1 MSKERPQFTPKEV
14 QTAIEGARTFI
25 PASTFAD
32 NFRFLVAG
40 LVKIAERENPTER
53 ANSLRPFYSDQVDEY
68 IDEGESNESGV
79 ELSLWEIIYLKKI
92 FEQMSKDE
100 ALDFI
105 ETNRRLLLSLKVTKQ
120 DRFDLL
126 RDPEKKEEL
135 NDYNSGLETIATAL
149 LGMNVAPWKFR

>member
-1 MSKERPQFTPKEV
+1 MSKERPQFTPEEV
-14 QTAIEGARTFI
+14 KTAIRDALTFI
-25 PASTFAD
+25 PASTFGD
-32 NFRFLVAG
+32 NFHFLVAG
-40 LVKIAERENPTER
+40 LVNIAERENPTER
-53 ANSLRPFYSDQVDEY
+53 ANSLRPFYSDQVDE
-68 IDEGESNESGV
+68 GESNESGV
-79 ELSLWEIIYLKKI
+79 GLLLWERIPLKKI
-92 FEQMSKDE
+92 FKQMSEDE
-100 ALDFI
+100 ALAFI

>member
-1 MSKERPQFTPKEV
+1 VSKDRPQFTPDEV

-40 LVKIAERENPTER
+40 LVKIAERETPTER

-68 IDEGESNESGV
+68 IDEGESNKSGV
-79 ELSLWEIIYLKKI
+79 ELLLMERIYLKKI

-100 ALDFI
+100 VLAFI
-105 ETNRRLLLSLKVTKQ
+105 ETNKRLLLSLKVEEQ
-120 DRFDLL
+120 DRLGLL
-126 RDPEKKEEL
+126 RNLEKKEEL
-135 NDYNSGLETIATAL
+135 NHYNSGLETIATAL